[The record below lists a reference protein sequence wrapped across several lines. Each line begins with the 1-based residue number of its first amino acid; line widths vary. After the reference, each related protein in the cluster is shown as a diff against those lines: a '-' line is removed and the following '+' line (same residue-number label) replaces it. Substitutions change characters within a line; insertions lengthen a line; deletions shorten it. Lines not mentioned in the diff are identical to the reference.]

1 MNSQTKLLLGGG
13 LIGIIA
19 ASLVFFG
26 NPMNMGMCIACF
38 LRDTAGA
45 LGLHRAAPVQYI
57 RPELIGLVLGST
69 ILALMKR
76 EFKPMG
82 GSAPLTR
89 FVLGF
94 FVIIGGLVFLGCPFR
109 MTLRLAGGDLNAVV
123 GLLGFIAGIGL
134 GVAFLK
140 KGYSLKRTYKMSNV
154 EGSIIPVLAIA
165 LLGLVLSAPAFIFF
179 SKSGPGSM
187 HPALIISL
195 LAGAVIGMLAQRLR
209 FCMVGGIRDFILF
222 REKSLLLG
230 FIGMIIGA
238 WICNMIL
245 MNMTGTAFFNLGFE
259 KQPIAHTDG
268 LWNFLGMTLVGF
280 ACTLLGGCPFRQMVL
295 AGEGNTDSG
304 ITVLGLIAG
313 GAFAHNFNL
322 ASSPAGAT
330 PEGKIAVVVGL
341 VIVGLIAVFNSRS
354 RA

>member
-1 MNSQTKLLLGGG
+1 
-13 LIGIIA
+13 
-19 ASLVFFG
+19 
-26 NPMNMGMCIACF
+26 
-38 LRDTAGA
+38 
-45 LGLHRAAPVQYI
+45 
-57 RPELIGLVLGST
+57 
-69 ILALMKR
+69 
-76 EFKPMG
+76 
-82 GSAPLTR
+82 
-89 FVLGF
+89 
-94 FVIIGGLVFLGCPFR
+94 
-109 MTLRLAGGDLNAVV
+109 
-123 GLLGFIAGIGL
+123 
-134 GVAFLK
+134 
-140 KGYSLKRTYKMSNV
+140 
-154 EGSIIPVLAIA
+154 
-165 LLGLVLSAPAFIFF
+165 
-179 SKSGPGSM
+179 
-187 HPALIISL
+187 
-195 LAGAVIGMLAQRLR
+195 
-209 FCMVGGIRDFILF
+209 
-222 REKSLLLG
+222 
-230 FIGMIIGA
+230 
-238 WICNMIL
+238 MIL